1 MSELADELSTARD
14 AMRKHIDAETEKQA
28 VAALGTGKGLARWI
42 KYDTEAL
49 LGTLTVKL
57 AFRLVDP
64 GALAPAP
71 AGFEHGM
78 IFKTSTVTMGCA

>member
-28 VAALGTGKGLARWI
+28 VAALGTGKGRARWI

-57 AFRLVDP
+57 AFRLIEP

-71 AGFEHGM
+71 AGFRDGM
-78 IFKTSTVTMGCA
+78 LFKASTVTVGRA